1 MIRRAHEDQSNDSEQ
16 ARHDLVMRYA
26 QAIRKY
32 VAAILRDESSSE
44 ELAQEVIIR
53 VLQGDFASADPE
65 RGRFRDFLKTVI
77 RNMARNHWNQ
87 QNRRKPVEFDVE
99 QAGLIEGDAADS
111 KDDWES
117 VWRAEILELTWSALQ
132 YEETQ
137 KPSGMAYTLL
147 RLRSE
152 HPDESSEQLAK
163 RLGDRLNRV
172 VRADALRQKLRRA
185 RVRFAELLLMEI
197 ANGLTRA
204 TASDVEEELVDLQL
218 YRLVER
224 LLPEDWRTRF
234 FNS

>member
-1 MIRRAHEDQSNDSEQ
+1 
-16 ARHDLVMRYA
+16 
-26 QAIRKY
+26 
-32 VAAILRDESSSE
+32 
-44 ELAQEVIIR
+44 
-53 VLQGDFASADPE
+53 
-65 RGRFRDFLKTVI
+65 
-77 RNMARNHWNQ
+77 
-87 QNRRKPVEFDVE
+87 
-99 QAGLIEGDAADS
+99 
-111 KDDWES
+111 
-117 VWRAEILELTWSALQ
+117 
-132 YEETQ
+132 
-137 KPSGMAYTLL
+137 MAYTLL